1 MKGIAYVL
9 GHLSTGMLL
18 NSIFLFLKFV
28 SNLIFQQ
35 LFIKIFGRNK
45 IQTLSLTLEISLQRD
60 LIQGQ

>member
-9 GHLSTGMLL
+9 GHLSTGMFL